1 MLDPIVVFNQI
12 LIFYYG
18 FHLNYFLFSPLLDLI
33 MKVALEVYDVWGAV
47 LLVQKV
53 VNKLLHFLL
62 EWAIY
67 ARFN

>member
-12 LIFYYG
+12 LIFDYG
-18 FHLNYFLFSPLLDLI
+18 FHLNESLLLPLLDLI
-33 MKVALEVYDVWGAV
+33 MKVALEVNNVWGAI

-62 EWAIY
+62 EWAI
-67 ARFN
+67 

>member
-1 MLDPIVVFNQI
+1 MLDPIVVYDQI
-12 LIFYYG
+12 LIFDDG
-18 FHLNYFLFSPLLDLI
+18 FHLNHFLISSLLDLI

-62 EWAIY
+62 KRTI
-67 ARFN
+67 